1 MKTVQQ
7 TSKLPVWKRI
17 APLMG
22 AHFCSDFFGNV
33 LPVIL
38 PLISVKFGLTKA
50 LVGLV
55 SSVGTTTASLTQLFF
70 GFISDRFSKANFVLW
85 GPVLGGAMIS
95 LAGLMP
101 NYPLL
106 LLVVAIGG
114 LGSAMFHPQ
123 GSATVGSLFHQRRG
137 LALSL
142 FITSGRTGASL
153 APIVAGFVFG
163 TLGLTNGSFAF
174 LGVVIVILLG
184 LWFTVPAPPKQEKKD
199 RLHLK
204 EASQKL
210 FLILCLVVCRHIV
223 YASFLVYLIFLLQ
236 DRGWSYESASFG
248 LFVFL
253 FGNAFGSL
261 IGGPLSDRMGRK
273 PLIIGSYALAFVCL
287 WFFLNTQGFEFFWLA
302 LGGIILVS
310 NNPVL
315 VAHAQ
320 EMMPAHA
327 GTASAVAMGLGW
339 FGGTI
344 TVPLIGILADQT
356 NTLTAL
362 NVSVYGALLAAIIGF
377 ILPKEKAPQK
387 LT

>member
-1 MKTVQQ
+1 M
-7 TSKLPVWKRI
+7 
-17 APLMG
+17 PLMG

-38 PLISVKFGLTKA
+38 PLISAKFNLSLS

-70 GFISDRFSKANFVLW
+70 GFISDRFGKANFVLW
-85 GPVLGGAMIS
+85 GPVLSGSMIS

-106 LLVVAIGG
+106 LLVVGIGG

-123 GSATVGSLFHQRRG
+123 ATATVGSLFHQRRG

-153 APIVAGFVFG
+153 APIVAGFIFG
-163 TLGLTNGSFAF
+163 TLGLTNGAFAL
-174 LGVVIVILLG
+174 LGVVGVIFVG
-184 LWFTVPAPPKQEKKD
+184 LKFTVPAPPKQEKKD
-199 RLHLK
+199 KLYLK
-204 EASQKL
+204 EASRKL
-210 FLILCLVVCRHIV
+210 FLVLCLVVCRHIV
-223 YASFLVYLIFLLQ
+223 YASFITYLIFMLQ
-236 DRGWSYESASFG
+236 ERGWSYELASFG
-248 LFVFL
+248 LFLFL

-261 IGGPLSDRMGRK
+261 IGGPLSDRIGRK
-273 PLIIGSYALAFVCL
+273 PMIIGSYALAFGFL
-287 WFFLNTQGFEFFWLA
+287 WLFLNMPGYEFLWLVV
-302 LGGIILVS
+302 GGIILVS

-320 EMMPAHA
+320 EVMPEHA

-339 FGGTI
+339 FGGTV

-356 NTLTAL
+356 SIMTAL
-362 NVSVYGALLAAIIGF
+362 NVSIYGALMAALIGF
-377 ILPKEKAPQK
+377 VLPNEKALK
-387 LT
+387 S